1 MGCCGKARANL
12 SVSRAV
18 LRRPEQT
25 VSEVRPQPLLK
36 LQPVLR
42 PSEQGGHATMLRYSG
57 ASRIVVRGPATGQQ
71 YIFFPAQPTQPVDKL
86 DAAALLRIGYFK
98 PA

>member
-12 SVSRAV
+12 GISRAV
-18 LRRPEQT
+18 LRRPEA

-36 LQPVLR
+36 RQPMLR
-42 PSEQGGHATMLRYSG
+42 PSEQGGQTTMIHYSG
-57 ASRIVVRGPATGQQ
+57 TVRVVVRGPATGQR
-71 YIFFPAQPTQPVDKL
+71 YTFFPAQPTQPVDMQ
-86 DAAALLRIGYFK
+86 DAAALLRVGYFK

>member
-12 SVSRAV
+12 NFSRAV

-25 VSEVRPQPLLK
+25 VSEVRPQPLLRP
-36 LQPVLR
+36 QPELR
-42 PSEQGGHATMLRYSG
+42 SSEQGGHTTMVRYSG
-57 ASRIVVRGPATGQQ
+57 ASRIVVRGPATGQR
-71 YIFFPAQPTQPVDKL
+71 YTFLPAHPTQPVDMH

>member
-18 LRRPEQT
+18 LRRPEA
-25 VSEVRPQPLLK
+25 VSEVRPQSLLK
-36 LQPVLR
+36 RLPVLPPADENGQTR
-42 PSEQGGHATMLRYSG
+42 MVHYSG
-57 ASRIVVRGPATGQQ
+57 TARVVVRGPATGQR
-71 YIFFPAQPTQPVDKL
+71 YTFLPAQPTQPVDVQ
-86 DAAALLRIGYFK
+86 DAAALLRVGYFK